1 MKNIEE
7 LQQIIGY
14 HFKDLQLLVTAL
26 THSSFLNE
34 SKGRDSLPAD
44 NERLEF
50 FGDAIIEFYVSDY
63 LFHKYDDT
71 PEGDMTKLRA
81 SMVCE
86 QSLAECSRQIGLGSY
101 LNMGK
106 GEESSG
112 GRERPSITSDAFEA
126 LTAAIYLDSGKEAAE
141 AFIQEHLIKVLEHK
155 TLFFDAKTRLQ
166 EIIQKDPG
174 AKLTYELLS
183 EEGPSHNKV
192 FTSAVL
198 LNGREIGRG
207 SGHSKKL
214 SQQEAAVH
222 AMETITQ
229 EEI

>member
-26 THSSFLNE
+26 THSSYLNE

-86 QSLAECSRQIGLGSY
+86 QSLAECSRQIGLCSY

-174 AKLTYELLS
+174 ARLTYELLS
-183 EEGPSHNKV
+183 EEGPSHNKL